1 MERVDTLINK
11 LNEQW
16 AKKESSAALLATV
29 QLLLAA
35 LQQDHHHA
43 PVGNHVSVVM
53 PFHFPASGSEQAMPI
68 PEKKI
73 LEDNKDT
80 SNTYIANLFQ
90 KPTFIPHPNKP
101 ASEFK
106 EGMEGDKSLN
116 EKLKTEKKEL
126 AATLQEA
133 PIKDLH
139 KAIGI
144 NDRYLFVNEL
154 FHGDET
160 MFERSIKTINGF
172 ASFPEASFWME
183 KELKLKLGWQDENET
198 IATFYQ
204 LVKRR
209 FS

>member
-1 MERVDTLINK
+1 MQRVDTLINK
-11 LNEQW
+11 INEQR
-16 AKKESSAALLATV
+16 AKNESPAALIATL

-35 LQQDHHHA
+35 LQEENHPA

-53 PFHFPASGSEQAMPI
+53 PFNSAAIVQPFPVADENVLA
-68 PEKKI
+68 K
-73 LEDNKDT
+73 NKDK
-80 SNTYIANLFQ
+80 SLFDIPALLQ
-90 KPTFIPHPNKP
+90 MPTFIQHQNKP
-101 ASEFK
+101 AAEINIK
-106 EGMEGDKSLN
+106 TDADKSLN

-133 PIKDLH
+133 PIKDLR

-154 FHGDET
+154 FQGDENL
-160 MFERSIKTINGF
+160 FEKSIKTINGF
-172 ASFPEASFWME
+172 TLYPEASFWIE
-183 KELKLKLGWQDENET
+183 KELKQKLNWQDDNET
-198 IATFYQ
+198 VVAFYQ